1 MPEQIRER
9 LAEVSERIADA
20 AARAG
25 RAPNTVTLVAVT
37 KTINA
42 ATVQTAVDAG
52 LRDFG
57 ENRVQEAVDKIPSV
71 SGESL
76 RWHLIGH
83 LQSNKARLAVLNFD
97 MIHTV
102 DSPALVARLDRI
114 AGEVNR
120 RPSLLVQVDLGH
132 EATKSGAEERQ
143 LSEIVRAM
151 DEAHNV
157 EFVGLMTLP
166 PFFEDPEKTRPY
178 FRRLN
183 RLIEE
188 INAARPAE
196 KRVKELSM
204 GMSHDFEVA
213 IEEGATIVRVGTA
226 IFGERTH
233 PAATVGA

>member
-52 LRDFG
+52 LRHFG

-151 DEAHNV
+151 DETRNV

-166 PFFEDPEKTRPY
+166 PFLEDPEKTRPY

-183 RLIEE
+183 RLLEE
-188 INAARPAE
+188 INAARPAD

-233 PAATVGA
+233 PAAHVGA